1 MYRVFIGVGHGGSD
15 PGAVGY
21 QTEKTINLVQALAC
35 RDLLIEYG
43 VTVLISR
50 DNDTN
55 CDLTKRIKMCNE
67 FNPDIAIDIHNNA
80 GGGDGAEF
88 YYHYKGGMGKTLA
101 HNMEMEI
108 IKIGQNSRGIKT
120 RLNDK
125 NTDYFAFIRETSAP
139 AVIAEGCF
147 VDNQTDIQICDTI
160 PEQQEFGKAYARAI
174 LQTLGVSLPKK
185 FYRVQLGAYNHE
197 QNAINL
203 KNELKS
209 KGFKDCFITYC

>member
-1 MYRVFIGVGHGGSD
+1 MYKVFIGVGHGGSD
-15 PGAVGY
+15 PGAVGF
-21 QTEKTINLVQALAC
+21 QTEKTLNLTQALAC

-43 VTVLISR
+43 VVVLISR
-50 DNDTN
+50 DKDIN
-55 CDLTKRIKMCNE
+55 CDVTQRIKMCNE
-67 FNPDIAIDIHNNA
+67 FNPDLAIDIHNNA

-88 YYHYKGGMGKTLA
+88 YYHYKGGLSKTLA
-101 HNMEMEI
+101 HNMESEI

-120 RLNDK
+120 KLNNQ

-147 VDNQTDIQICDTI
+147 VDNQNDIQICDTL

-174 LQTLGVSLPKK
+174 LQTLGISLPKK
-185 FYRVQLGAYNHE
+185 FYRVQLGAYTHE

-203 KNELKS
+203 KNELKE
-209 KGFKDCFITYC
+209 KGYHDSFIVYS